1 MSIKTIKMT
10 PCGISTMKRLKRVR
24 LLHQFNNKISLN
36 YIHLQCT
43 DREIDRGL
51 SFTNLFIGVMS
62 M

>member
-1 MSIKTIKMT
+1 MT